1 MVLKRPLHPMPAFV
15 RDALEADGLMA
26 SYDARPAYQRNDYLG
41 WIARPARE
49 QTRRKRL
56 DQMLDELKRG
66 DVYMNMKWN
75 GGTD

>member
-1 MVLKRPLHPMPAFV
+1 MVLKRPLHPMPDFV
-15 RDALEADGLMA
+15 CEALEREGLMA
-26 SYDARPAYQRNDYLG
+26 TYDARPAYQRNDYLR
-41 WIARPARE
+41 WIASPVRE

-75 GGTD
+75 GGTA

>member
-15 RDALEADGLMA
+15 CDALEEDELMA
-26 SYDARPAYQRNDYLG
+26 SYDARPAYQRNDYLR
-41 WIARPARE
+41 WIASPALE